1 MPNQHV
7 VPHSEGWALRPEG
20 ASKDTQV
27 FRTQEQAIQRG
38 REVATTPIKGLS
50 CLSITEKVGF
60 ESETATATILI
71 HLEDRKR
78 KGAR

>member
-38 REVATTPIKGLS
+38 REVATNQR
-50 CLSITEKVGF
+50 
-60 ESETATATILI
+60 SELLI
-71 HLEDRKR
+71 HNRESRIRERNSYGNDPYPPR
-78 KGAR
+78 G